1 MNFLAVQCANRIYEG
16 SLSFGNRIMNR
27 PLPSLLKPRKAPQQ
41 ARSTAT
47 LEAIHTATIQVL
59 LAEGVGRLT
68 TARVAERAGVSIGT
82 MYQYY
87 PHKQALLFAMI
98 EQQLETVIG
107 YMLAAAERLR
117 GQDAGTVAEGL
128 ALAWLD
134 AKTPETEAF
143 RTLYGLVAE
152 FDLAA
157 GMGRALEQMT
167 DVFSGLLAA
176 APDARFADRDAVA
189 FMLAALIGGSVR
201 MVLDTTPSPE
211 NLARLRQELPRACRA
226 YVAAANGTPAPDRG
240 PPRRG

>member
-1 MNFLAVQCANRIYEG
+1 
-16 SLSFGNRIMNR
+16 MNR
-27 PLPSLLKPRKAPQQ
+27 PAPSVLKPRKAPQQ

-59 LAEGVGRLT
+59 LREGVGRLT

-98 EQQLETVIG
+98 EQQLETVLG
-107 YMLAAAERLR
+107 FMLTAAERLR
-117 GQDAGTVAEGL
+117 GQDVGTVAEGL

-134 AKTPETEAF
+134 AKTPESEAF

-167 DVFSGLLAA
+167 EVFSDLLAA
-176 APDARFADRDAVA
+176 APDAHFADRDAVA
-189 FMLAALIGGSVR
+189 FMLATLIGGTVR
-201 MVLDTTPSPE
+201 MVLDTAPTPE
-211 NLARLRQELPRACRA
+211 NLARLREELPRACRA
-226 YVAAANGTPAPDRG
+226 YVAAAR
-240 PPRRG
+240 

>member
-1 MNFLAVQCANRIYEG
+1 
-16 SLSFGNRIMNR
+16 MNR
-27 PLPSLLKPRKAPQQ
+27 PALSLLKPRKAPQQ
-41 ARSTAT
+41 TRSTAT

-87 PHKQALLFAMI
+87 PNKQALLFALI
-98 EQQLETVIG
+98 ERQLSTVVG
-107 YMLAAAERLR
+107 FMLEAAEQLR
-117 GQDAGTVAEGL
+117 GQDVGTVAEGL

-134 AKTPETEAF
+134 AKTSDSEAF

-157 GMGRALEQMT
+157 GMGQALAQMT
-167 DVFSGLLAA
+167 EVFSGLLAA
-176 APDARFADRDAVA
+176 APDAHFRDRDGVA
-189 FMLAALIGGSVR
+189 FMLAVLIGGSVR
-201 MVLDTTPSPE
+201 MVLDTAATPE

-226 YVAAANGTPAPDRG
+226 YVTAAR
-240 PPRRG
+240 